1 MTPELPSN
9 RDLLTYGS
17 PLAFSSALHDYYWRA
32 RGHIRSDG
40 ERKLK
45 KLANPECL
53 LPNRDG
59 LPPK

>member
-17 PLAFSSALHDYYWRA
+17 PLAFSSALHEYYWPT
-32 RGHIRSDG
+32 RGHIRSGG

-45 KLANPECL
+45 KRTNPECL

-59 LPPK
+59 LSAK